1 MFKELAKLLDDV
13 SQNKFPFWHL
23 RWKFAKAIEKLNILD
38 PIATEVIDYV
48 LCLVACAMGSSFWMF
63 HIGTRD
69 AMYL

>member
-13 SQNKFPFWHL
+13 SQNKLPFWHL

-38 PIATEVIDYV
+38 PIATEVIEFV
-48 LCLVACAMGSSFWMF
+48 LFLVSCCEILIWMF

-69 AMYL
+69 AMYS